1 MLKIALT
8 TAIATALA
16 ALGVAIW
23 VRSMNI
29 PVARYHDRFEVPQ
42 EDRQTQEGFVAV
54 RQTDDAGFAQ
64 LVEVIATSPRTTS
77 LAGRVEDGHVS
88 FVTRTRVMGF
98 PDVTNVLRTERGLA
112 IRGHLVVGKGD
123 MGVNRRR
130 IEGWLDEAG
139 LS

>member
-1 MLKIALT
+1 MLKIA
-8 TAIATALA
+8 AIIAIVTALA

-23 VRSMNI
+23 VRNI
-29 PVARYHDRFEVPQ
+29 SVPVARYHERFEVLQ
-42 EDRQTQEGFVAV
+42 EDRLSQGGFVAV
-54 RQTDDAGFAQ
+54 RPTDDEGFAR

-77 LAGRVEDGHVS
+77 LAGRVEEGHVS

-98 PDVTNVLRTERGLA
+98 PDVTNVTRTERGLA

-130 IEGWLDEAG
+130 IEGWLAEAG

>member
-1 MLKIALT
+1 MLKIAVLLF
-8 TAIATALA
+8 AVV

-23 VRSMNI
+23 VRNI
-29 PVARYHDRFEVPQ
+29 PTPAERYHARFAVPEADRRMPG
-42 EDRQTQEGFVAV
+42 GFVTV
-54 RQTDDAGFAQ
+54 RRTDARGFAR
-64 LVEVIATSPRTTS
+64 LVETIAGSPRTARI
-77 LAGRVEDGHVS
+77 AGEVEDGHVS

-98 PDVTNVLRTERGLA
+98 PDVTNVLRMENGIA

-130 IEGWLDEAG
+130 IERWLRDAG